1 LRVKLADV
9 DIEAIKRVIIETG
22 SPIIPLTLIFEALGF
37 PGATG
42 IEWGILAG
50 AITATATEL
59 GYQVQKI
66 GRSIILVQKMKKEKK
81 IPLVLAS
88 KEEKK
93 EAKK

>member
-1 LRVKLADV
+1 LKVKLTDV
-9 DIEAIKRVIIETG
+9 DVEAIKRVIIETG
-22 SPIIPLTLIFEALGF
+22 SPIIPFTLIFQALGF

-66 GRSIILVQKMKKEKK
+66 GRSIILVREMKKEKK
-81 IPLVLAS
+81 IALVLVP

-93 EAKK
+93 